1 MAPAKPRSPSESP
14 SPKRSTDTKPA
25 VPIEPT
31 SQNIRRKRSFDD
43 SEHQNDDSAEN
54 APKHIRK
61 RSRSSESSEDNKLV
75 TDSNQK
81 PATTTQSGN
90 AGSNATTSSKTDATD
105 ANATTSAV
113 KQLEIEERK
122 TGKDPSEMDEKAKLA
137 DSSKSGGTGGFSNNA
152 ISSPFTSVSGSKSS
166 SKEQQTSSEAF
177 AKSGFASLGATSDSP
192 FASVGTKASESSKP
206 ASSGFGT
213 IGKQE
218 KLSFGSTTTNSPFGQ
233 LGSSTPSASPFKSG
247 ENSALKTFASSSIAP
262 ENKFDASKPSRPFG
276 ASADDEEEEGDETG
290 DENPEASNTAANH
303 THKDNR
309 FQERVDPSN
318 GEEGE
323 NTLFTARGKLY
334 VNVDKQW
341 KERGVGNIKVNVK
354 EAGATDESVEKAKKT
369 ARFIMRAEGTGRL
382 SINSPITRQI
392 RIQGAEGGRPERN
405 VVLFQGVIDG
415 TLRNCQFKVCGHA
428 LAIQNCI

>member
-1 MAPAKPRSPSESP
+1 MAPAKPRSPSQSP
-14 SPKRSTDTKPA
+14 SPKRSTDTKPS
-25 VPIEPT
+25 VSIEPT
-31 SQNIRRKRSFDD
+31 SHHIRRKRSFDD
-43 SEHQNDDSAEN
+43 SEHQDDDSTEN

-61 RSRSSESSEDNKLV
+61 RSRSSESSEDKKSV
-75 TDSNQK
+75 TDSNQTS
-81 PATTTQSGN
+81 AITTQSGV
-90 AGSNATTSSKTDATD
+90 AGSGSLPNSKTEATD

-122 TGKDPSEMDEKAKLA
+122 TGEEKGEKNEKAKFV
-137 DSSKSGGTGGFSNNA
+137 DSANSGETGGFSKKA
-152 ISSPFTSVSGSKSS
+152 TSSPSTSISGSKSP

-206 ASSGFGT
+206 AAGGFGA

-218 KLSFGSTTTNSPFGQ
+218 KLSFGSTTTTSPFSQ
-233 LGSSTPSASPFKSG
+233 LGNSTPSASPFKCG
-247 ENSALKTFASSSIAP
+247 ENSALKTFASSNIAP
-262 ENKFDASKPSRPFG
+262 ENKFSASKPSRPFG
-276 ASADDEEEEGDETG
+276 ASVDDEEEDGDESG
-290 DENPEASNTAANH
+290 DENPEASSTVVNH
-303 THKDNR
+303 GHKDSR

-341 KERGVGNIKVNVK
+341 KERGVGYIKVNVK
-354 EAGATDESVEKAKKT
+354 EAGATDETADKAKKT

-382 SINSPITRQI
+382 SINSPITKQI

-405 VVLFQGVIDG
+405 VVIFQGVIDG
-415 TLRNCQFKVCGHA
+415 TLRNCQFKV
-428 LAIQNCI
+428 LRS